1 MADNYLERRM
11 DDYRAGKL
19 SSPRRKHLTVSS
31 AAPGADAATALE
43 GSRVLIRC
51 HSTSSSPRASAL
63 ATMLASAGCRVAFTD
78 TDSHGGTLLAR
89 STGTQCH
96 PIDMADEV
104 ALARSVALIERRWG
118 GIVFTV
124 DI

>member
-19 SSPRRKHLTVSS
+19 SAPRRKTATSS
-31 AAPGADAATALE
+31 AATSATPALE
-43 GSRVLIRC
+43 GSRVMIRC
-51 HSTSSSPRASAL
+51 GSTSASPRAAAL
-63 ATMLASAGCRVAFTD
+63 TSLLAAAGCRVAFTD

-89 STGTQCH
+89 STGAQCH

-118 GIVFTV
+118 GI
-124 DI
+124 DISIEI